1 MHHSTME
8 KLQQVAKILDI
19 FCTDLHEFCLA
30 AVSLNEISDWL
41 SYNIQL
47 DSTQVIL
54 ETSYPANH
62 LRSTKETTL
71 NKTKQTCIGKPEDIM
86 TQQ

>member
-8 KLQQVAKILDI
+8 KLQQAAKILDI

-30 AVSLNEISDWL
+30 GISLNEISDWL
-41 SYNIQL
+41 RYNIQL